1 MTPRSRSIVPS
12 LLEKLTLF
20 YLKRL
25 KINTIKLAQVKKNT
39 YLCIVKGKGTN
50 PPPRHQ
56 PILLL
61 TLKSFITIM
70 ATQDSIQTVKYSLGL
85 RPNPQH
91 EDDPKKVY
99 ANLQRNG
106 VVSLAQLAAHIKGHG
121 SPYGRDVIIGV
132 LTAIVDH
139 TREFLTQGFEVDLG
153 ELGRFAPSFKQKGA
167 VDFESFTTANFTDYR
182 AIYSMSSAFDD
193 MLSEVKFERVAT
205 RKAQAA
211 IVEAE
216 DKGETTADWTAK
228 EEEEGGEGDE
238 P

>member
-1 MTPRSRSIVPS
+1 M
-12 LLEKLTLF
+12 
-20 YLKRL
+20 
-25 KINTIKLAQVKKNT
+25 AQNES
-39 YLCIVKGKGTN
+39 Y
-50 PPPRHQ
+50 
-56 PILLL
+56 
-61 TLKSFITIM
+61 
-70 ATQDSIQTVKYSLGL
+70 QTVKYSLGL

-106 VVSLAQLAAHIKGHG
+106 IISLPQLAKHIKDHG
-121 SPYGRDVIIGV
+121 SPYGRDVVLGV

-193 MLSEVKFERVAT
+193 MLSDVKFERVAT
-205 RKAQAA
+205 RKAQQA

-216 DKGETTADWTAK
+216 DKGETNADWTPKPEDA
-228 EEEEGGEGDE
+228 EGGEGGEGNDE